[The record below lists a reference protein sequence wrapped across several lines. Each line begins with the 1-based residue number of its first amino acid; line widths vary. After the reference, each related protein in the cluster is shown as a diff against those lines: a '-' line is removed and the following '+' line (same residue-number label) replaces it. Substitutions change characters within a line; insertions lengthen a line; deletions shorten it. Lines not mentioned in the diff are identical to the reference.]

1 MYSIT
6 DVLHHSILYIRQAAS
21 KGRCLCLLLL
31 CFLAGQKAEAQVNTQ
46 QVMIMGR
53 AALYYDDYVTAIQY
67 FNTVLEAKPYL
78 ADALYYRAVAK
89 VSLEDYESA
98 DADLQQAILFNPFRA
113 EYYQLRGLCRIH
125 LQDYDDA
132 IADYTRFL
140 AENPKDQS
148 ALYNRILCRLEQ
160 KDFEQADKELDTLL
174 AAWPKF
180 TRAYLVKA
188 QVCLERHDTL
198 AGMVWIDSV
207 LTINRREHAA
217 WAFKGRYALQH
228 DSLRLADSCY
238 TQALRYEKGNADY
251 YLERAQVR
259 NAQSRYALAI
269 ADYDRVIE
277 MIPQHFVAHYNRGLI
292 RALIGDDNRAI
303 ADFDFVISQ
312 EPDNVLAIYNRAELR
327 RQVGDYRG
335 AIADYSRLIAEYPS
349 FVYGYAQRSQC
360 YRSIGDHKRAMRD
373 ELVVRKADYDLI
385 FGNGKRRPVKSV
397 RKRSEKALEQ
407 YDQLVEED
415 ADTVHN
421 YFSEF
426 AGKIQN
432 RKVERVFIPPFRSE
446 GQQFVTESRRM
457 PLFIANDALKATV
470 DSANVLLAAG
480 QTQQALGLLR
490 DAAAGNLQSEAV
502 LHYNIGCVEAETG
515 SLDAAEAAFS
525 KAFALDSQLAEA
537 LYNRAVVYLL
547 LNREEEALPLLS
559 KAGEMGLYKA
569 YNLLK
574 QAKKKH

>member
-1 MYSIT
+1 MKIN
-6 DVLHHSILYIRQAAS
+6 VLHHIARMAAG
-21 KGRCLCLLLL
+21 KGRGLCLLLL
-31 CFLAGQKAEAQVNTQ
+31 WFLAPPCATAQVNTQ
-46 QVMIMGR
+46 QVMLMGR

-78 ADALYYRAVAK
+78 SDAFYYRAVAK
-89 VSLEDYESA
+89 FSLEDYESA
-98 DADLQQAILFNPFRA
+98 EHDLQQAVLFNPFRM

-125 LQDYDDA
+125 TQDYEGA
-132 IADYTRFL
+132 IADYTKSL
-140 AENPKDQS
+140 AENPKDQT
-148 ALYNRILCRLEQ
+148 AIYNRVLCRLEL
-160 KDFEQADKELDTLL
+160 KDFERADKELDTLL
-174 AAWPKF
+174 AYWPKL

-188 QVCLERHDTL
+188 QVCMERHDTL
-198 AGMVWIDSV
+198 ESLRWVDS
-207 LTINRREHAA
+207 LLNINAREHAA

-228 DSLRLADSCY
+228 DQLELADSCY

-259 NAQSRYALAI
+259 NAQSRYNLAM

-292 RALIGDDNRAI
+292 RAFVGDDNRAI
-303 ADFDFVISQ
+303 EDFDFVISQ

-327 RQVGDYRG
+327 RNVGDYQG
-335 AIADYSRLIAEYPS
+335 AIADYSALIEEYPA

-360 YRSIGDHKRAMRD
+360 YRAIGDERRAMRD
-373 ELVVRKADYDLI
+373 ETVVRKADYDLI
-385 FGNGKRRPVKSV
+385 FGNGQRRPLKSV

-415 ADTVHN
+415 ADTTHS
-421 YFSEF
+421 YLSEF
-426 AGKIQN
+426 AGKVQN
-432 RKVERVFIPPFRSE
+432 RKVERVFIPPYHSE

-457 PLFIANDALKATV
+457 PLFIADDALKAIV
-470 DSANVLLAAG
+470 DSASVLHRGGRTEKALA
-480 QTQQALGLLR
+480 LLR
-490 DAAAGNLQSEAV
+490 DATSGKYAAEAV
-502 LHYNIGCVEAETG
+502 LHYNIGCLEAEAG
-515 SLDAAEAAFS
+515 SLDAAETAFS
-525 KAFALDSQLAEA
+525 RAFELDGKLAEA

-547 LNREEEALPLLS
+547 LGRDDEALPLLS

-574 QAKKKH
+574 QAKKKK